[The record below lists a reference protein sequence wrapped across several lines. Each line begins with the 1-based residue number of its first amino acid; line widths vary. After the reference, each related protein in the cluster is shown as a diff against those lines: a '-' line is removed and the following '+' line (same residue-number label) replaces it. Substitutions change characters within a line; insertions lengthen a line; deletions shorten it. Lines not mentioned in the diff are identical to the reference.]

1 VKALVTTFVS
11 GALFALGLA
20 ISGMT
25 NPNNVLAFLNVAG
38 SWDPSLM
45 FVMVG
50 AIGVYA
56 PVYWL
61 RERRAGAQGT
71 TTVLGTPQRI
81 DRRLVAGAALFGMG
95 WGLAGY
101 CPGPALTSMGA
112 GAGEAIFF
120 CVAMIAGF
128 WLVRRGYGGFNRRAA

>member
-1 VKALVTTFVS
+1 MKSLVTAFVS
-11 GALFALGLA
+11 GALFAVGLA
-20 ISGMT
+20 VSGMT
-25 NPNNVLAFLNVAG
+25 NPQNVLAFLNVAG

-71 TTVLGTPQRI
+71 TSVQGAPRNVDT
-81 DRRLVAGAALFGMG
+81 RLVAGAAVFGMG

-101 CPGPALTSMGA
+101 CPGPALTSVGA
-112 GAGEAIFF
+112 GASEAVFF
-120 CVAMIAGF
+120 CAAMIAGF
-128 WLVRRGYGGFNRRAA
+128 WLVRRGYGGVNRRAA